1 MKPQIILNDYKLFNK
16 IGKGSFGE
24 VYLTQKGNDPNF
36 LATKRME
43 LKQLNDNIKKYLNN
57 ELAIMKELNHP
68 NVIRLVNIMNSTN
81 HYYVIMEFCNG
92 GSLSHCLKKY
102 GRPFSL
108 EIIQYFMRQILE
120 GLKYIHSH
128 RIIHRDLKLDN
139 ILINFKNEKDRKEF
153 NLLNS
158 EVKIIDFGLSTKLGP
173 DSLAATAA
181 GSPINMDPL
190 ILKKYDKAGGFAKLQ
205 RYNEKADIWSLGTI
219 CYEMLTGDPLYKAN
233 SLEELIAKSKKGN
246 YSLPIT
252 NNLTNEM
259 ISFLNA
265 MLQHDYKNRY
275 SAEELLKHDFIV
287 KDVKDFTQPDLN
299 LIASKINGF
308 NIEVNPINNTTMW
321 NVFNKKDKEQNK
333 DWEIYINGLLT
344 EYKAA
349 KYYFQENNSKDMEK
363 TADNYY
369 QKIKKI
375 KTQFDL
381 GNNKHLINLPK
392 PITPEFIYGCSKE
405 ERNNKYNEIISKYS
419 NDKTQL
425 ETKINS
431 YDKNTIESNKELK
444 IEYEKDLAQLEQYNK
459 ILKEFETNF
468 NNIWTPAPEYVK
480 KSKKFQVEKNY
491 NSNLLIL
498 QVKKVDNNQEN
509 INLIFTLKT
518 NTAII
523 FTKEVKLNKDNNFND
538 KWNWKISFAEWLNLE
553 NYYLKIENNNV
564 DNSQKKIKTKISL
577 SKLKSGK
584 GITFN
589 STISEAQQKIIN
601 ITINPMLLE
610 GKKYIGNEMKELV
623 DIHFLKP
630 FEGKSP
636 DTEKTPTLN
645 N

>member
-57 ELAIMKELNHP
+57 ELEIMKELNHP

-287 KDVKDFTQPDLN
+287 KDAKDFTQPDLN

-333 DWEIYINGLLT
+333 DWEIYKWFINR
-344 EYKAA
+344 
-349 KYYFQENNSKDMEK
+349 
-363 TADNYY
+363 
-369 QKIKKI
+369 I
-375 KTQFDL
+375 
-381 GNNKHLINLPK
+381 
-392 PITPEFIYGCSKE
+392 
-405 ERNNKYNEIISKYS
+405 
-419 NDKTQL
+419 
-425 ETKINS
+425 
-431 YDKNTIESNKELK
+431 
-444 IEYEKDLAQLEQYNK
+444 
-459 ILKEFETNF
+459 
-468 NNIWTPAPEYVK
+468 
-480 KSKKFQVEKNY
+480 
-491 NSNLLIL
+491 
-498 QVKKVDNNQEN
+498 
-509 INLIFTLKT
+509 
-518 NTAII
+518 
-523 FTKEVKLNKDNNFND
+523 
-538 KWNWKISFAEWLNLE
+538 
-553 NYYLKIENNNV
+553 
-564 DNSQKKIKTKISL
+564 
-577 SKLKSGK
+577 
-584 GITFN
+584 
-589 STISEAQQKIIN
+589 
-601 ITINPMLLE
+601 
-610 GKKYIGNEMKELV
+610 
-623 DIHFLKP
+623 
-630 FEGKSP
+630 
-636 DTEKTPTLN
+636 
-645 N
+645 